1 MAKKNIK
8 LIRKQNKLWNLFY
21 EQTVKQS
28 NYGVWIFLKNK
39 INPDMKI
46 PLFVDGF
53 KFKDD
58 KVIFYRDNKPISVC
72 IYDVCM

>member
-28 NYGVWIFLKNK
+28 NYGVWVFLKNK
-39 INPDMKI
+39 INPDMQI

-53 KFKDD
+53 KFKGN

-72 IYDVCM
+72 IDDVCM